1 MTKSAKVECQ
11 VCGGFFSADKRGNLV
26 HHGFKRPGWGY
37 TVGRCRGAGRA
48 PFPATDAVEEELA
61 WVKDA
66 LVDAEERV
74 AAFARGEV
82 LAFSRLEKYGW
93 GGRET
98 RLVDY
103 AVGVSAPRSGYH
115 GGSRWVYG
123 FEDAL
128 KAVSADATSRRNQL
142 RAAEKFLAERIEQ
155 GRALRA
161 AA

>member
-1 MTKSAKVECQ
+1 MTTKANKVECQ

-61 WVKDA
+61 WVAEA

-82 LAFSRLEKYGW
+82 LRFVRPEKRGW

-98 RLVDY
+98 VLVEY
-103 AVGVSAPRSGYH
+103 AVGVSNPRSGYH
-115 GGSRWVYG
+115 GNGHWVYG

-128 KAVSADATSRRNQL
+128 RDVSGAATARRNQL
-142 RAAEKFLAERIEQ
+142 ATAKKWLSERIAEGAARRAA
-155 GRALRA
+155 
-161 AA
+161 